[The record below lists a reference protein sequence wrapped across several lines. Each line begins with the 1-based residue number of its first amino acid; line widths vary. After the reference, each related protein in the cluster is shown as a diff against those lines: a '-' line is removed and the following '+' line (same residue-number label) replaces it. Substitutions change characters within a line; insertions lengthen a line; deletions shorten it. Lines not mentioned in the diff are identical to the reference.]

1 MNDFFQ
7 RLFDISKYDSLIER
21 DRARMVYAITSFL
34 LVLFTLYIT
43 LVPVGANTPATFVQE
58 ALAGDVVYIILM
70 VGLYSLGIVAIWA
83 TRVGNTRLST
93 VSPVIMFFIGGVLNA
108 VDGSFHNPADGV
120 TLVLFVLLA
129 GLLNRDRGLLVSSVV
144 AIIVLA
150 IGISFRANDPI
161 RLDADDSIEDFFTI
175 ALEII
180 GAVGV
185 TYLFLRFA
193 RLNRQEAMIRSGEE
207 RLLLAQITAQ
217 IAQRILGRAKLQD
230 VLNGAVEQICSSYP
244 SIYHAQIFL
253 IDDIGKSA
261 ELVASTGEV
270 GKMLIARH
278 HTLTVG
284 SQSVIG
290 RVTATN
296 SPMVARADSTSTV
309 HRRNEF
315 LPDTTV
321 EAAFPLRIGPL
332 VIGALDL
339 QSTIVDT
346 FREEDLPIFQALADN
361 IAIAIDNAR
370 LFEEA
375 EERVEENKRLVEQ
388 ANTALRQVQR
398 LNQRLTGRAWSDY
411 VSDHR
416 EARGVNIDFSGNQ
429 MSTGMEWTRALSQT
443 IQTNDLVQTQTD
455 SGARVLAVPIR
466 LRGQVIGAM
475 EFELDGDNHLQ
486 PEQLELVQDVGEL
499 FSLSAENAR
508 LFEESQRNAQREA
521 MVGEIAARIQSTNN
535 VETMLS
541 EAARGLKQT
550 LKAERVAIR
559 LGTPSAVRNAANG
572 DEAPRNGE

>member
-1 MNDFFQ
+1 
-7 RLFDISKYDSLIER
+7 
-21 DRARMVYAITSFL
+21 
-34 LVLFTLYIT
+34 
-43 LVPVGANTPATFVQE
+43 
-58 ALAGDVVYIILM
+58 
-70 VGLYSLGIVAIWA
+70 
-83 TRVGNTRLST
+83 
-93 VSPVIMFFIGGVLNA
+93 
-108 VDGSFHNPADGV
+108 
-120 TLVLFVLLA
+120 
-129 GLLNRDRGLLVSSVV
+129 
-144 AIIVLA
+144 
-150 IGISFRANDPI
+150 
-161 RLDADDSIEDFFTI
+161 
-175 ALEII
+175 
-180 GAVGV
+180 
-185 TYLFLRFA
+185 
-193 RLNRQEAMIRSGEE
+193 
-207 RLLLAQITAQ
+207 
-217 IAQRILGRAKLQD
+217 
-230 VLNGAVEQICSSYP
+230 
-244 SIYHAQIFL
+244 
-253 IDDIGKSA
+253 
-261 ELVASTGEV
+261 
-270 GKMLIARH
+270 
-278 HTLTVG
+278 
-284 SQSVIG
+284 G

-296 SPMVARADSTSTV
+296 TPIVARADSTSTV

-315 LPDTTV
+315 LPATTA

-411 VSDHR
+411 VSDHQQ
-416 EARGVNIDFSGNQ
+416 ARGVNIDFSGNQ

-475 EFELDGDNHLQ
+475 EFELDGDNYLQ

-559 LGTPSAVRNAANG
+559 LGTPSAVPNGANG